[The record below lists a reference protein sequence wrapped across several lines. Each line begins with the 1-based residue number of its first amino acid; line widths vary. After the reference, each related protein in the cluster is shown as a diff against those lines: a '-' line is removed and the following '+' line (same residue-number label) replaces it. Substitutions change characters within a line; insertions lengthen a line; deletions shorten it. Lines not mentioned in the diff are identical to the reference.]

1 MTIADLE
8 QTLNCELAFVR
19 EKARATGGWAEV
31 QARYQ
36 LASPLPKAAPSAQ
49 QLRMVVNGLVM
60 QCAQALEQSGDRSPA
75 AHALWLRLCRTVD
88 EEGRAHQEW
97 LGPGK
102 PRSKLLGNIMQN
114 ATASVNEA
122 FWTAF
127 KWNAR
132 IVAMCK
138 TCGAPQQ
145 TARNYKC
152 SYCGGDM
159 FRGLEFPDE

>member
-1 MTIADLE
+1 MTPTELE
-8 QTLNCELAFVR
+8 QTLDRELSFVH
-19 EKARATGGWAEV
+19 EKARTPGGWAEV

-36 LASPLPKAAPSAQ
+36 ITAPLPKAAPSAQ
-49 QLRMVVNGLVM
+49 QLRMVVNGLVL
-60 QCAQALEQSGDRSPA
+60 QCAQALEQAGDRSEA

-97 LGPGK
+97 LGPQK
-102 PRSKLLGNIMQN
+102 PRSKLLGNIMAN
-114 ATASVNEA
+114 ATASVNEE

-132 IVAMCK
+132 VVALCK

-145 TARNYKC
+145 TPRDYKC
-152 SYCGGDM
+152 GYCGGDI
-159 FRGLEFPDE
+159 FRGMEFPNE